1 MQLPI
6 SLGNQGFAS
15 LRENHCFYIDKTDF
29 IREWWE
35 SRDIVTLIT
44 RPCRFGKTLN
54 MDMLKCFFSNQYA
67 GRVDLFEGLYIWN
80 EEKYR
85 RLQGEYPVISVSF
98 ADVKEQDYESAIQKV
113 KNIMVE
119 WNGQ

>member
-1 MQLPI
+1 
-6 SLGNQGFAS
+6 
-15 LRENHCFYIDKTDF
+15 
-29 IREWWE
+29 
-35 SRDIVTLIT
+35 
-44 RPCRFGKTLN
+44 
-54 MDMLKCFFSNQYA
+54 MDMQKCFFSNQYA

>member
-1 MQLPI
+1 
-6 SLGNQGFAS
+6 
-15 LRENHCFYIDKTDF
+15 
-29 IREWWE
+29 
-35 SRDIVTLIT
+35 
-44 RPCRFGKTLN
+44 

-67 GRVDLFEGLYIWN
+67 GRADLFEELYIWN

-85 RLQGEYPVISVSF
+85 RLQDEYPVISVSF

>member
-1 MQLPI
+1 
-6 SLGNQGFAS
+6 
-15 LRENHCFYIDKTDF
+15 
-29 IREWWE
+29 
-35 SRDIVTLIT
+35 
-44 RPCRFGKTLN
+44 
-54 MDMLKCFFSNQYA
+54 MLKCFFSNRYA
-67 GRVDLFEGLYIWN
+67 GRADLFEGLYIWN

>member
-1 MQLPI
+1 M
-6 SLGNQGFAS
+6 SM
-15 LRENHCFYIDKTDF
+15 
-29 IREWWE
+29 
-35 SRDIVTLIT
+35 
-44 RPCRFGKTLN
+44 LN
-54 MDMLKCFFSNQYA
+54 CFFSRQYA
-67 GRVDLFEGLYIWN
+67 EKGTIFEGLSIWKQ
-80 EEKYR
+80 EKYR

>member
-1 MQLPI
+1 MNKVVSI
-6 SLGNQGFAS
+6 GNQGFDS
-15 LRENHCFYIDKTDF
+15 IRENDNFYVDKTAF
-29 IREWWE
+29 IKEWWE
-35 SRDIVTLIT
+35 AEDVVTLIT

-67 GRVDLFEGLYIWN
+67 GRVD
-80 EEKYR
+80 
-85 RLQGEYPVISVSF
+85 VSF

>member
-1 MQLPI
+1 M
-6 SLGNQGFAS
+6 
-15 LRENHCFYIDKTDF
+15 
-29 IREWWE
+29 
-35 SRDIVTLIT
+35 
-44 RPCRFGKTLN
+44 
-54 MDMLKCFFSNQYA
+54 
-67 GRVDLFEGLYIWN
+67 FEGLYIWN